1 MVSPCVQTYEKVG
14 RNAVLRA
21 GDVCRPVEPSRLS
34 VRTVAV
40 TGKTGT
46 GTVFHVTASVCE
58 RSSEPSLENTPP
70 FSLRSAYF
78 PYFCTRQSAASSR
91 SCAEGRRLNLAV
103 HPEIRYHYAGFS
115 LPECFRIRL
124 QHLYHEKLSP
134 KSDP

>member
-40 TGKTGT
+40 TGRTGT

-58 RSSEPSLENTPP
+58 RSGEPRSKI
-70 FSLRSAYF
+70 LRRLACVLHIF
-78 PYFCTRQSAASSR
+78 PIFARGSPAASSR

-115 LPECFRIRL
+115 LPERFRIRL
-124 QHLYHEKLSP
+124 QHLYHEILSP